1 LPLKA
6 NHIPKRGLGQVPF
19 PLRGGLSF
27 FRKVIK
33 MIKNIKRYF
42 REQKVFVLEMQI
54 LNYAVKH
61 NIDFWR
67 AVDMLPQVY
76 EKLISLKRS
85 AR

>member
-1 LPLKA
+1 
-6 NHIPKRGLGQVPF
+6 
-19 PLRGGLSF
+19 
-27 FRKVIK
+27 
-33 MIKNIKRYF
+33 MIKNIKKYF
-42 REQKVFVLEMQI
+42 YKEKIFALEMQI